1 MFMLKK
7 GLKDFRRASG
17 MEWGM
22 KYESRDVILDVVTTY
37 DFMLTNTWLKKMDSH
52 LITFKALQTLVE

>member
-1 MFMLKK
+1 
-7 GLKDFRRASG
+7 
-17 MEWGM
+17 M

-37 DFMLTNTWLKKMDSH
+37 DFMLTNTWLKKMDSR

>member
-1 MFMLKK
+1 
-7 GLKDFRRASG
+7 
-17 MEWGM
+17 M

-52 LITFKALQTLVE
+52 LITFKALQTLVEQISSLPKKSIIDVVKIVR